1 MPILI
6 WLCWVSV
13 PSCPD
18 GRCVKRKKYG
28 GNVYI
33 EITGY
38 YLFYVKVQ
46 SRMYDLTRSEFV
58 LRNKSLVLQSIVQNR
73 GWIYKSK

>member
-18 GRCVKRKKYG
+18 GRCVKRIKYG
-28 GNVYI
+28 SIVYV
-33 EITGY
+33 EITDY
-38 YLFYVKVQ
+38 HLIYVKVQ
-46 SRMYDLTRSEFV
+46 SRMYDLTCSEFV
-58 LRNKSLVLQSIVQNR
+58 LRKKNLILQSIVQNR
-73 GWIYKSK
+73 G